1 VSIEFLKEIEISE
14 LLDILF
20 MSVLIYTVL
29 VWFKRTKATF
39 VLTGIIIVGLVYL
52 LARMFNLVLTTFVL
66 QAFFAVILVAIIV
79 IFQDELRQL
88 FGRVPEKLRQFFEQ
102 IPEKLRQFFE
112 QIPIWGLSNDSDKQR
127 STGSSRREIEILARA
142 LIDLA
147 KDKTGALIVIPGKD
161 ILIRYLDGGV
171 DLNGEISEPLL
182 KSLFDKHSI
191 GHDGAV
197 ILEKGRIS
205 KFSCHLPL
213 SKNFAKLRNLGTRHA
228 AALGL
233 SELTDAMCLVVSEE
247 RGTIAAARNG
257 EIRQIGPE
265 QLILLLENF
274 YEEMSPYGS
283 TKPWYSLFTKN
294 FREKAIAFLITIALW
309 FIFVYG
315 SRQVYRSFIIPVDS
329 SAILSQHEITDIEP
343 KELKV
348 TFSGEHRAFYLLNE
362 NEIKLSLKIPNSVED
377 GIKTIIV
384 SESNI
389 SYPKDIKLEAIE
401 PHSIEVRLKTEN
413 QAR

>member
-1 VSIEFLKEIEISE
+1 MSLGFLKEIGISE
-14 LLDILF
+14 FLDILF
-20 MSVLIYTVL
+20 MSVLIYSVL

-39 VLTGIIIVGLVYL
+39 VLTGIIIIGLVYL

-88 FGRVPEKLRQFFEQ
+88 FGRVPEKLRQFFED
-102 IPEKLRQFFE
+102 IPHKLRRFVE
-112 QIPIWGLSNDSDKQR
+112 RLPIWGMNNDLENQK
-127 STGSSRREIEILARA
+127 STSSIHREIEILART
-142 LIDLA
+142 LIDLSRE
-147 KDKTGALIVIPGKD
+147 KTGALVVIPGKD
-161 ILIRYLDGGV
+161 IIIRYLNGGV

-197 ILEKGRIS
+197 ILEKGCIS

-213 SKNFAKLRNLGTRHA
+213 SKNFAKLGNLGTRHA

-233 SELTDAMCLVVSEE
+233 SELADALCLVVSEE
-247 RGTIAAARNG
+247 RGTIAVARNG

-265 QLILLLENF
+265 QLILVLENF
-274 YEEMSPYGS
+274 YEEMSPYGL
-283 TKPWYSLFTKN
+283 TKPWYSILTKN
-294 FREKAIAFLITIALW
+294 YREKAIAFLITISLW

-315 SRQVYRSFIIPVDS
+315 SRQVYRSFVIPVDS
-329 SAILSQHEITDIEP
+329 TAILSQHQITDIEP

-362 NEIKLSLKIPNSVED
+362 NEIRLSLKIPNSVED
-377 GIKTIIV
+377 GMKTIII
-384 SESNI
+384 SESNL
-389 SYPKDIKLEAIE
+389 SYPKDIKLESIE
-401 PHSIEVRLKTEN
+401 PHIIKVRLKSEN
-413 QAR
+413 QG

>member
-1 VSIEFLKEIEISE
+1 MSIEFLKEIGISE
-14 LLDILF
+14 FLDILF
-20 MSVLIYTVL
+20 MSVLIYSVL

-39 VLTGIIIVGLVYL
+39 VLTGIIIIGLVYL
-52 LARMFNLVLTTFVL
+52 FARMFNLVLTTFVL

-79 IFQDELRQL
+79 IFQEELRQL
-88 FGRVPEKLRQFFEQ
+88 FGKVPEKLRQLFEDIPHKIRSFFER
-102 IPEKLRQFFE
+102 L
-112 QIPIWGLSNDSDKQR
+112 PIWGINNDLENQR
-127 STGSSRREIEILARA
+127 TTSSIHREIEIVART

-147 KDKTGALIVIPGKD
+147 RERTGALVVIPGKD
-161 ILIRYLDGGV
+161 IIIRYLDGGV

-197 ILEKGRIS
+197 IIEKGRIS

-213 SKNFAKLRNLGTRHA
+213 SKNFAKLGNLGTRHA

-257 EIRQIGPE
+257 DIRQVGPE

-274 YEEMSPYGS
+274 YEEMSPYS
-283 TKPWYSLFTKN
+283 LERPWYSIFTKN
-294 FREKAIAFLITIALW
+294 YREKALALLITISLW
-309 FIFVYG
+309 LIFVYG
-315 SRQVYRSFIIPVDS
+315 SRPVYRSFIIPIES
-329 SAILSQHEITDIEP
+329 SAILSQHEVTDIEP

-362 NEIKLSLKIPNSVED
+362 NEIKLSLKIPNSVVD
-377 GIKTIIV
+377 GIKTINI
-384 SESNI
+384 SESNL
-389 SYPKDIKLEAIE
+389 SYPKDIKLESIE

>member
-1 VSIEFLKEIEISE
+1 MSLGFLKEIGISE
-14 LLDILF
+14 FLDILF

-39 VLTGIIIVGLVYL
+39 VLTGIIIIGLVYL

-88 FGRVPEKLRQFFEQ
+88 FGRVPEKLRQFFED
-102 IPEKLRQFFE
+102 IPHKLRRFVE
-112 QIPIWGLSNDSDKQR
+112 RLPIWGMNNDLENQK
-127 STGSSRREIEILARA
+127 STSSIHREIEILART
-142 LIDLA
+142 LIDLSRE
-147 KDKTGALIVIPGKD
+147 KTGALVVIPGKD
-161 ILIRYLDGGV
+161 IIIRYLNGGV

-197 ILEKGRIS
+197 ILEKGCIS

-213 SKNFAKLRNLGTRHA
+213 SKNFAKLGNLGTRHA

-233 SELTDAMCLVVSEE
+233 SELADALCLVVSEE
-247 RGTIAAARNG
+247 RGTIAVARNG

-265 QLILLLENF
+265 QLILVLENF
-274 YEEMSPYGS
+274 YEEMSPYGL
-283 TKPWYSLFTKN
+283 TKPWYSILTKN
-294 FREKAIAFLITIALW
+294 YREKAIAFLITISLW

-315 SRQVYRSFIIPVDS
+315 SRQVYRSFVIPVDS
-329 SAILSQHEITDIEP
+329 TAILSQHQITDIEP

-362 NEIKLSLKIPNSVED
+362 NEIKLFLKIPNSVQD
-377 GIKTIIV
+377 GMKTIII
-384 SESNI
+384 SESNL
-389 SYPKDIKLEAIE
+389 SYPKDIKLESIE
-401 PHSIEVRLKTEN
+401 PHIIKVRLKSEN
-413 QAR
+413 QG

>member
-1 VSIEFLKEIEISE
+1 MSLEFLKEIGISE
-14 LLDILF
+14 FLDILF
-20 MSVLIYTVL
+20 MSVLIYSVL

-39 VLTGIIIVGLVYL
+39 VLTGIIIIGLVYL

-88 FGRVPEKLRQFFEQ
+88 FGRVPEKLRQFFED
-102 IPEKLRQFFE
+102 IPHKLRRFVE
-112 QIPIWGLSNDSDKQR
+112 RLPIWGMNNDLENQK
-127 STGSSRREIEILARA
+127 STSSIHREIEILART
-142 LIDLA
+142 LIDLSRE
-147 KDKTGALIVIPGKD
+147 KTGALVVIPGKD
-161 ILIRYLDGGV
+161 IIIRYLNGGV

-197 ILEKGRIS
+197 ILEKGCIS

-213 SKNFAKLRNLGTRHA
+213 SKNFAKLGNLGTRHA

-233 SELTDAMCLVVSEE
+233 SELADALCLVVSEE
-247 RGTIAAARNG
+247 RGTIAVARNG

-265 QLILLLENF
+265 QLILVLENF
-274 YEEMSPYGS
+274 YEEMSPYGL
-283 TKPWYSLFTKN
+283 TKPWYSILTKN
-294 FREKAIAFLITIALW
+294 YREKAIAFLITISLW

-315 SRQVYRSFIIPVDS
+315 SRQVYRSFVIPVDS
-329 SAILSQHEITDIEP
+329 TAILSQHQITDIEP

-362 NEIKLSLKIPNSVED
+362 NEIKLFLKIPNSVED
-377 GIKTIIV
+377 GMKTIII
-384 SESNI
+384 SESNL
-389 SYPKDIKLEAIE
+389 SYPKDIKLESIE
-401 PHSIEVRLKTEN
+401 PHIIKVRLKSEN
-413 QAR
+413 QG